1 MSVTSAWQWPADLIE
16 FATRRGA
23 VQYLEPLRE
32 MTQRLFPT
40 ARSLA
45 IFKEDD
51 PELRDVTSIV
61 FEVRVPIQ
69 DVPDFIEANHR
80 WGEEQSTICPV
91 SRDYPIVLT
100 LIREA

>member
-1 MSVTSAWQWPADLIE
+1 MSATSTWQWPADLIE

-51 PELRDVTSIV
+51 PELRDVTYIV

-69 DVPDFIEANHR
+69 DVPDFLKADDD
-80 WGEEQSTICPV
+80 WLLEQRKICPV
-91 SRDYPIVLT
+91 SRDYPLILT
-100 LIREA
+100 LIREE